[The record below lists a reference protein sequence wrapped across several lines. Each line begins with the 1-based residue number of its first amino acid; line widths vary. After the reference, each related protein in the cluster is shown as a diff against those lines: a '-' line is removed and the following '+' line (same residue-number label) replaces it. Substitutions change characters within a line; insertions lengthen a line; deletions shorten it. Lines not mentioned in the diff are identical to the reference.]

1 MAGKFAKISRLEWVT
16 LLLTACF
23 AAGTLLWFHFGP
35 PPGAVTFTGTGEPTA
50 AEQQA
55 VDRIHRIGQDKEV
68 HVYRLVAEGT
78 IEEKVMQLKESKAA
92 LFDAVVGEGEFAS
105 AAVTAEDVRELFA
118 PAIER

>member
-1 MAGKFAKISRLEWVT
+1 MTGKFAKISRLEWVT

-55 VDRIHRIGQDKEV
+55 
-68 HVYRLVAEGT
+68 A
-78 IEEKVMQLKESKAA
+78 KAA
-92 LFDAVVGEGEFAS
+92 EQLRQAVAPKHEQAVKS
-105 AAVTAEDVRELFA
+105 AVKQVLN
-118 PAIER
+118 I

>member
-55 VDRIHRIGQDKEV
+55 EQTPEAPG
-68 HVYRLVAEGT
+68 L
-78 IEEKVMQLKESKAA
+78 L
-92 LFDAVVGEGEFAS
+92 EGERIDLN
-105 AAVTAEDVRELFA
+105 TATL
-118 PAIER
+118 

>member
-1 MAGKFAKISRLEWVT
+1 MFLISLKAGGFGLN
-16 LLLTACF
+16 LTEADHVF
-23 AAGTLLWFHFGP
+23 IMDPWWNP
-35 PPGAVTFTGTGEPTA
+35 A

-105 AAVTAEDVRELFA
+105 AAVTVEDVRELFA
-118 PAIER
+118 PAVER

>member
-1 MAGKFAKISRLEWVT
+1 MATAQAGRRLPLDSRRKQLAHILSRHRRGGE
-16 LLLTACF
+16 LALT
-23 AAGTLLWFHFGP
+23 
-35 PPGAVTFTGTGEPTA
+35 
-50 AEQQA
+50 
-55 VDRIHRIGQDKEV
+55 DHRIGQDKEV

-118 PAIER
+118 LPEEKDAR